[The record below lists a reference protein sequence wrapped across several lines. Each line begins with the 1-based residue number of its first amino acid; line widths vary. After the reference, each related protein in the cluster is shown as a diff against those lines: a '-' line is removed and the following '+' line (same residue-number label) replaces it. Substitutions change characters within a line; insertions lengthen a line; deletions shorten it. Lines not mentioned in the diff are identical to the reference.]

1 MARTRADTDY
11 YQVLGVD
18 PQAPDDEIRRA
29 YRRLA
34 LQWHPDR
41 NPNHPQAGERF
52 KEISEAYAVLI
63 DAGKRRQYDRL
74 RQAGVPSG
82 FRPSREDLFRDLF
95 ADPRA
100 SAIFEELAREFE
112 RLGLRVDRQAF
123 RKTLFQGRGVI
134 AGGVFVI
141 TPLTPALALLRL
153 MRGAFR
159 RPTESPG
166 REGVLARALRIGR
179 HLLGLPS
186 LPTGTDLTGADVSYP
201 LRLTRSEAARGG
213 PKRVTLSR
221 EQGHDDVLVA
231 IPAGVRSGT
240 KLRLRGK
247 GRPAADGRSGDA
259 YLVIEVT
266 E

>member
-1 MARTRADTDY
+1 MAHTRADKDY

-18 PQAPDDEIRRA
+18 PQAQDDEIRRA

-41 NPNHPQAGERF
+41 NPGRPQAGERF

-63 DAGKRRQYDRL
+63 DAGKRDQYDRL
-74 RQAGVPSG
+74 RQAGAPSG

-123 RKTLFQGRGVI
+123 RKTLFGGRGII

-159 RPTESPG
+159 RPTESPL
-166 REGVLARALRIGR
+166 RESVLARALRIGR

-186 LPTGTDLTGADVSYP
+186 LPTGVDVTYP
-201 LRLTRSEAARGG
+201 LRLSRAEAARGG
-213 PKRVTLSR
+213 PKRLTLNR
-221 EQGHDDVLVA
+221 EHRHDDEVLVK

-247 GRPAADGRSGDA
+247 GRPTADGRSGDA

-266 E
+266 D